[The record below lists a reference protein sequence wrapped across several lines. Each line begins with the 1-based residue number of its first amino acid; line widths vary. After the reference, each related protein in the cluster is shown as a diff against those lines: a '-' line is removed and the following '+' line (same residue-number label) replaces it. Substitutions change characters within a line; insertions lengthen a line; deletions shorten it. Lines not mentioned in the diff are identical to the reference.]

1 MFEPHHYCHYEYQ
14 RPMKDLL
21 FDQRKGKFLT
31 HKEKERIKKEA
42 ELTRKKRL
50 N

>member
-1 MFEPHHYCHYEYQ
+1 MFEHRHYSPYGFQ

-21 FDQRKGKFLT
+21 SDQRRGKFLT
-31 HKEKERIKKEA
+31 HKEKEIIKKEA

-50 N
+50 K